1 MKRNKILDSGQIERK
16 LDRIARQ
23 ILEDHYSE
31 KEIVLLGIE
40 GPGIEVAKR
49 LEKILNSIGKLKIR
63 FESIE
68 LNKRNPLDSE
78 INAVALT
85 KGLTASQ

>member
-1 MKRNKILDSGQIERK
+1 MKRNKILDSVQIERK
-16 LDRIARQ
+16 LERMARQ

-31 KEIVLLGIE
+31 KKIVLLGIE

-78 INAVALT
+78 IICSSSN
-85 KGLTASQ
+85 KGFKIR